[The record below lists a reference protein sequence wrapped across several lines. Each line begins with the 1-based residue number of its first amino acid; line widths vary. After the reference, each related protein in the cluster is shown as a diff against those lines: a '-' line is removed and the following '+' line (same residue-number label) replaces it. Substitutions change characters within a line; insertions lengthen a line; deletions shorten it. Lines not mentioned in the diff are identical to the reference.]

1 VIFPSGQR
9 VVLARTPLSDVD
21 AHIAEHSPTE
31 VKVRFTA
38 GALGYRV
45 KPVDN
50 DESIEQVSRIISAK
64 RTRDDS

>member
-1 VIFPSGQR
+1 VIFSSGQR

-45 KPVDN
+45 KPVN
-50 DESIEQVSRIISAK
+50 SDE
-64 RTRDDS
+64 